1 MKRISNFFCALF
13 ALFLSQTTFAAGGSG
28 LLFDVSATGTPAN
41 FSITLCL
48 NGKSALS
55 CQNYTVSAL
64 NLSIRT
70 TVPGHS
76 YSTIGMKINTPGYA
90 LSGCTPIANGYCLFS
105 ANDTTPTSVAVSSTS
120 TFSLGGTVSGLGTG
134 QTVTLVNNA
143 TNATVISANGSF
155 TFSTPVTEG
164 TGYFVTVQTQ
174 PSNQTCTVAHGRGI
188 MGGADVTN
196 VRVTCATNAYTV
208 GGAVSGL
215 GSGQTVTLQNNDTNS
230 TLISANGSFS
240 FSTPIAEGSEYYV
253 TIQTQPADQTCTVAN
268 GTGIMGGANVVNV
281 TVTCSTNAYTVGG
294 VVSGLGTGQTVT
306 LQNNNTNSTVVVRNT
321 GFTFST
327 PIAEGSPYNVTVQ
340 TQPADQTCTIVQGS
354 GTMGGAPVTNVT
366 VTCATNL
373 YTVGGSVSGLG
384 TGKTVT
390 LLNNN
395 TNPTTLSSNGSF
407 TFSTAIAEGS
417 AYNVT
422 IQTQPTDQTCTVAH
436 GSGIVGGAPV
446 TNVTVT
452 CSTNTHSV
460 GGEVSGL
467 GTGQTVTLQ
476 NNDTNS
482 TLISVNGRFTF
493 STPIAEGSEY
503 YVTVKTQPANQ
514 SCTVAN
520 GTGIM
525 GSVNVINVIVTCSTN
540 VYTVGGSVSG
550 LGSGQTVTLLN
561 NDTNSTALS
570 SNGSFTFSTPIAE
583 GSPYK
588 VTIQTQ
594 PADQTC
600 VLTNSTGVMG
610 GAAVT
615 NVIVTCTT
623 NGYTVGGT
631 ISGLVGTVTLQNNG
645 TNSTSISTDGRFTF
659 SALVAEGS
667 TYNVTVQ
674 TQPATQ
680 TCTVAHGSGTMGNSP
695 VTNVTVTCAIN
706 TYSVGGTVSGL
717 GSGQTVTLQ
726 NNDTN
731 STPISVNGSFTF
743 STPIAQGSEYYVTI
757 QTQPAD
763 QTCSVVRGAGTMGAS
778 NVTNVTVTCSTN
790 YHTVGGTVSGLATGE
805 RVTLLN
811 NDINATPI
819 TSNSSFTF
827 STPVAEGSAYVVT
840 IKTQPTEQTCTV
852 TNGTG
857 TMGASNVT
865 NVSVTCLTNN
875 TTLSV
880 SQNGTITVS
889 GASGTITVTNTGSV
903 HSAYNVHAVLPGGWT
918 GVTQDSSNCST
929 IAPNGSC
936 TLSFTSA
943 VPYVA
948 QGNIIITGDNITSP
962 PTTALGFT
970 INGYYVW
977 AIDSPSALEILDTSD
992 FTPIQWGN
1000 PVSLGQDGTS
1010 NMYGAANT
1018 QLIANA
1024 PGIGYSAAITCNDS
1038 LNGGVSGWYLPA
1050 VCQLG
1055 AGLEAGCSST
1065 FPNIYTNLISL
1076 GFGNITKNSY
1086 YWSSSQSGD
1095 SSSTY
1100 YAWSQIITGTGQD
1113 VIDINDKDNTFLVR
1127 CARTTYY

>member
-422 IQTQPTDQTCTVAH
+422 IQTQPTGQTCTVAH

-631 ISGLVGTVTLQNNG
+631 ISG
-645 TNSTSISTDGRFTF
+645 
-659 SALVAEGS
+659 
-667 TYNVTVQ
+667 
-674 TQPATQ
+674 
-680 TCTVAHGSGTMGNSP
+680 
-695 VTNVTVTCAIN
+695 
-706 TYSVGGTVSGL
+706 
-717 GSGQTVTLQ
+717 
-726 NNDTN
+726 
-731 STPISVNGSFTF
+731 
-743 STPIAQGSEYYVTI
+743 
-757 QTQPAD
+757 
-763 QTCSVVRGAGTMGAS
+763 
-778 NVTNVTVTCSTN
+778 
-790 YHTVGGTVSGLATGE
+790 
-805 RVTLLN
+805 
-811 NDINATPI
+811 
-819 TSNSSFTF
+819 
-827 STPVAEGSAYVVT
+827 
-840 IKTQPTEQTCTV
+840 
-852 TNGTG
+852 
-857 TMGASNVT
+857 
-865 NVSVTCLTNN
+865 
-875 TTLSV
+875 
-880 SQNGTITVS
+880 TITVS

-1076 GFGNITKNSY
+1076 GFGNITNNSY

>member
-1 MKRISNFFCALF
+1 MSINRIRILMKRISNFFCALF

-422 IQTQPTDQTCTVAH
+422 IQTQPTGQTCTVAH

-731 STPISVNGSFTF
+731 STPI
-743 STPIAQGSEYYVTI
+743 
-757 QTQPAD
+757 
-763 QTCSVVRGAGTMGAS
+763 
-778 NVTNVTVTCSTN
+778 
-790 YHTVGGTVSGLATGE
+790 
-805 RVTLLN
+805 
-811 NDINATPI
+811 

-1076 GFGNITKNSY
+1076 GFGNITNNSY

>member
-76 YSTIGMKINTPGYA
+76 YSTIGMKLNTPGYA
-90 LSGCTPIANGYCLFS
+90 LSGCTPRANGYCLFS

-253 TIQTQPADQTCTVAN
+253 TIQTQPADQTC
-268 GTGIMGGANVVNV
+268 
-281 TVTCSTNAYTVGG
+281 
-294 VVSGLGTGQTVT
+294 
-306 LQNNNTNSTVVVRNT
+306 
-321 GFTFST
+321 
-327 PIAEGSPYNVTVQ
+327 
-340 TQPADQTCTIVQGS
+340 
-354 GTMGGAPVTNVT
+354 
-366 VTCATNL
+366 
-373 YTVGGSVSGLG
+373 
-384 TGKTVT
+384 
-390 LLNNN
+390 
-395 TNPTTLSSNGSF
+395 
-407 TFSTAIAEGS
+407 
-417 AYNVT
+417 
-422 IQTQPTDQTCTVAH
+422 
-436 GSGIVGGAPV
+436 
-446 TNVTVT
+446 
-452 CSTNTHSV
+452 
-460 GGEVSGL
+460 
-467 GTGQTVTLQ
+467 
-476 NNDTNS
+476 
-482 TLISVNGRFTF
+482 
-493 STPIAEGSEY
+493 
-503 YVTVKTQPANQ
+503 
-514 SCTVAN
+514 
-520 GTGIM
+520 
-525 GSVNVINVIVTCSTN
+525 
-540 VYTVGGSVSG
+540 
-550 LGSGQTVTLLN
+550 
-561 NDTNSTALS
+561 
-570 SNGSFTFSTPIAE
+570 
-583 GSPYK
+583 
-588 VTIQTQ
+588 
-594 PADQTC
+594 
-600 VLTNSTGVMG
+600 
-610 GAAVT
+610 
-615 NVIVTCTT
+615 
-623 NGYTVGGT
+623 
-631 ISGLVGTVTLQNNG
+631 
-645 TNSTSISTDGRFTF
+645 
-659 SALVAEGS
+659 
-667 TYNVTVQ
+667 
-674 TQPATQ
+674 
-680 TCTVAHGSGTMGNSP
+680 
-695 VTNVTVTCAIN
+695 
-706 TYSVGGTVSGL
+706 
-717 GSGQTVTLQ
+717 
-726 NNDTN
+726 
-731 STPISVNGSFTF
+731 
-743 STPIAQGSEYYVTI
+743 
-757 QTQPAD
+757 
-763 QTCSVVRGAGTMGAS
+763 SVVRGAGTMGAS

-903 HSAYNVHAVLPGGWT
+903 HSAFNVHAVLPGGWT

-1076 GFGNITKNSY
+1076 GFGNITNNSY